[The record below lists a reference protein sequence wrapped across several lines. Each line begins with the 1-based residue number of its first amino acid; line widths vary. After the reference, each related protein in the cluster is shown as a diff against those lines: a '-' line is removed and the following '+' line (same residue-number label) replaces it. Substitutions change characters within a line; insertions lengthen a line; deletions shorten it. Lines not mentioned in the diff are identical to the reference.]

1 MPLDIDIRLS
11 PGTRAPVEARR
22 GLEALRPSLDDAVV
36 DEAVLLVSE
45 IVTNS
50 VRHADLD
57 PHDSIRVR
65 VRGSPS
71 MLHVDVIDPGAGFDP
86 ASLPAPNGQG
96 GWGLWLLDRMATR
109 WGVERDD
116 VTRVWFEL
124 ARPVSPRAPRGT
136 SRMRHRHLP
145 RGVPGEKEDPMG
157 EMTDKAKGHAKEAV
171 GDMTDDERL
180 EREGK
185 LDQMSGEVKGKAE
198 DAKDKVGEGVDALKD
213 KMRDD
218 S

>member
-1 MPLDIDIRLS
+1 
-11 PGTRAPVEARR
+11 
-22 GLEALRPSLDDAVV
+22 
-36 DEAVLLVSE
+36 
-45 IVTNS
+45 
-50 VRHADLD
+50 
-57 PHDSIRVR
+57 
-65 VRGSPS
+65 
-71 MLHVDVIDPGAGFDP
+71 
-86 ASLPAPNGQG
+86 
-96 GWGLWLLDRMATR
+96 
-109 WGVERDD
+109 
-116 VTRVWFEL
+116 
-124 ARPVSPRAPRGT
+124 
-136 SRMRHRHLP
+136 
-145 RGVPGEKEDPMG
+145 MG